1 MLIYNVDTLDGLSN
15 GQLGFV
21 QQIVKARDGQLD
33 KIIIKFNNIN
43 VGREN
48 QKKFKI
54 ILKNYPDCSVI
65 EHVMRPALGS
75 KRG

>member
-33 KIIIKFNNIN
+33 KIIIKSTTSML
-43 VGREN
+43 VG
-48 QKKFKI
+48 KI
-54 ILKNYPDCSVI
+54 RKN
-65 EHVMRPALGS
+65 S
-75 KRG
+75 K